1 MRLRDFS
8 KTIGEAAMANVEIV
22 MLETGNEVLLR
33 NVAADVFD
41 NPVDSRLAAE
51 FVRDS
56 RHHMAV
62 AIDDG
67 QVVGMASGVHYV
79 HPDKS
84 PELWVNEV
92 AVSPAYR
99 GQGVGRRLVERLC
112 RRGRE
117 LGCVE
122 AWVLTDH
129 GNPAAMRM
137 YAGAGGV
144 EHPVPVAMFEFKLAA
159 DEPV

>member
-1 MRLRDFS
+1 
-8 KTIGEAAMANVEIV
+8 MANLEIV
-22 MLETGNEVLLR
+22 MLEATNAALFR
-33 NVAADVFD
+33 NVAPDVFD

-51 FVRDS
+51 FVRDP
-56 RHHMAV
+56 RHHMAM
-62 AIDDG
+62 AIQDG

-79 HPDKS
+79 HPDKA
-84 PELWVNEV
+84 PELWINEV

-112 RRGRE
+112 ERGRE

-137 YAGAGGV
+137 YGQAGGV
-144 EHPVPVAMFEFKLAA
+144 ERPVPVAMFEFRLAA
-159 DEPV
+159 RAQD

>member
-1 MRLRDFS
+1 VA
-8 KTIGEAAMANVEIV
+8 KVEIV
-22 MLETGNEVLLR
+22 MVETGNEALLR

-41 NPVDSRLAAE
+41 NPVDARLAAE
-51 FVRDS
+51 FVRDP
-56 RHHMAV
+56 RHHLAMAV
-62 AIDDG
+62 DDG
-67 QVVGMASGVHYV
+67 RVVGMASGVHYV
-79 HPDKS
+79 HPDKA
-84 PELWVNEV
+84 PELWINEV

-99 GQGVGRRLVERLC
+99 GLGVGRRLVERLC
-112 RRGRE
+112 ARSRE

-144 EHPVPVAMFEFKLAA
+144 EHSVAVAMFEFRLAA
-159 DEPV
+159 DGPD